1 MRLLMVVLSNCW
13 RCFLGSSQMTMK
25 RNGRKPEMRNQ
36 LGRRFWINTLKSM
49 IGIQADMWWT
59 ASIQAACGGVQWFT
73 YELHSQR

>member
-1 MRLLMVVLSNCW
+1 MACSLSQQILTESAEN
-13 RCFLGSSQMTMK
+13 FLQ
-25 RNGRKPEMRNQ
+25 NQ

-73 YELHSQR
+73 YELHSQI